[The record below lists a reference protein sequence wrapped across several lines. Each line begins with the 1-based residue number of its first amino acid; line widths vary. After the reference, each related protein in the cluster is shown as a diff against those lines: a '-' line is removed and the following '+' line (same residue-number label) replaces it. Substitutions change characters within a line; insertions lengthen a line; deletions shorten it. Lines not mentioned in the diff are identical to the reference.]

1 MKTFSKLIFLSAIL
15 LISGLVTLQAQETG
29 TDTKKKEKSDRKKQK
44 EAEELADWESSR
56 SMAEGRQFVFS
67 ATQLITNDGTADLDP
82 KINFFYVMDDE
93 AVIQFG
99 LDGVFIGGNGVGG
112 VTSVGTIDKYIIKGE
127 NPKKPVQVELTV
139 RPNPGQGAG
148 IHNLVVKFF
157 GEGFGEV
164 FLNASGYRLKGQ
176 ITTPD
181 KAVIYEGNRR

>member
-1 MKTFSKLIFLSAIL
+1 MITGPVLM
-15 LISGLVTLQAQETG
+15 QAQETG
-29 TDTKKKEKSDRKKQK
+29 TDTKKQEKSDRKKQK

-56 SMAEGRQFVFS
+56 AMAEARQFVFT
-67 ATQLITNDGTADLDP
+67 ATQLTTNDGTADLDP

-99 LDGVFIGGNGVGG
+99 LDGVFIGGNGLGG
-112 VTSVGTIDKYIIKGE
+112 VTSVGNVDKYIVKGD
-127 NPKKPVQVELTV
+127 NPKKPVQVEVTV
-139 RPNPGQGAG
+139 RPKAGQGTG

-164 FLNASGYRLKGQ
+164 YINASGYRLRGQ

-181 KAVIYEGNRR
+181 KAIIHEGNRR